1 MTLTRTALH
10 VKVVIIILISILVK
24 FSLQEMVSQE
34 SKINSRRPIKLLKSE
49 PEYIQTKFPKSIV
62 LKKSRKYYK
71 EPKTPAPQSYE
82 VVDHFHETL
91 PPQEEDHGDLI
102 DHEPAFFE
110 PGPPRSVS
118 QLEKRVKKLKFGTPR
133 FHFEVEVPTKKAH
146 PEPPRAHVHPHA
158 GRRRRKPPPRS
169 RRPRRWRKKS
179 RTFTKIG
186 ATLDFAN
193 SVRKRIKKR
202 VGRIIAGSVTLKARV
217 LAKLINFVFSF

>member
-169 RRPRRWRKKS
+169 RRPRRWRKKVD
-179 RTFTKIG
+179 FFCVEILILNFLKLYLFKICVLLNRVEHLLRSEPLL
-186 ATLDFAN
+186 TLLT
-193 SVRKRIKKR
+193 VYEKE
-202 VGRIIAGSVTLKARV
+202 
-217 LAKLINFVFSF
+217 